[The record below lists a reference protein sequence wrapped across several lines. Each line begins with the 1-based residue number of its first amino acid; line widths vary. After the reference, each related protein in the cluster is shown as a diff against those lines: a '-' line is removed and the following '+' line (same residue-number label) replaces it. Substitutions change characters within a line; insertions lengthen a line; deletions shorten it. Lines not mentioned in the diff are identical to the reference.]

1 MAVRWL
7 AVYRATPAAMRVRV
21 AHGAAGGGAVVAGGP
36 SVPPERNFPVTVVI
50 VHGLFAVAT
59 LALVLLTALGVFE
72 S

>member
-1 MAVRWL
+1 
-7 AVYRATPAAMRVRV
+7 
-21 AHGAAGGGAVVAGGP
+21 VVAGGP